1 MMDGEALRARY
12 DLKELELN
20 ALLEITQAINDNLPE
35 EDLYKIYGFTV
46 RGNLKLKKLALYV
59 LDDKKNELDDP
70 WKCKVNFGTSVPFY
84 TQPFDKEFLAYE
96 EIKSINKIENSP
108 FNEFQKII
116 PIAHKDKQLAFVLI
130 SGYEEKK
137 DQEINTNF
145 IQALSNII
153 IVAIENKKLARKQI
167 EQEMISRE
175 LEIAANVQQFL
186 FPKKLPYNEEIK
198 VDSFYKPHHSIGG
211 DYYDYIVMSPDQI
224 LFCIADVSGKGIPAA
239 ILMSNF
245 QAALRTLSRQ
255 TNLLQEIITDLN
267 YQVMSNAEGQHF
279 ITFFGAIYDKK
290 NKRLKYVN
298 SGHNPPILVRKN
310 KDIQFLTEGS
320 TVLGAFDE
328 LPFLNVGII
337 ENLDEFMFCGFT
349 DGLTEITNSK
359 DEEFGESEILRV
371 VKENIHQD
379 PKGLNALIIEAM
391 EEFKG
396 ENNLKDDITLFTC
409 KVDSSNT

>member
-1 MMDGEALRARY
+1 MKDGEALRARY

-35 EDLYKIYGFTV
+35 ENLYKIYGFTI
-46 RGNLKLKKLALYV
+46 RGNLNIQKLALYV
-59 LDDKKNELDDP
+59 LDKDWE
-70 WKCKVNFGTSVPFY
+70 CKANFGTKNKFED
-84 TQPFDKEFLAYE
+84 QPFDEQFLNYQ
-96 EIKSINKIENSP
+96 KIQSLSNLENSA
-108 FNEFQKII
+108 FYEFQKIV
-116 PIAHKDKQLAFVLI
+116 PIAHKERQLAFVFI

-137 DQEINTNF
+137 DKEINTNF

-153 IVAIENKKLARKQI
+153 IVAIENKKLARQQI
-167 EQEMISRE
+167 EQKMIQRE

-198 VDSFYKPHHSIGG
+198 ADSFYQPHHTIGG
-211 DYYDYIVMSPDQI
+211 DYYDFIEISANQI

-239 ILMSNF
+239 LLMSNF

-255 TNLLQEIITDLN
+255 TTHLKEIITELN
-267 YQVMSNAEGQHF
+267 HQVMSNADGQHF

-310 KDIQFLTEGS
+310 NIIEFLTEGS
-320 TVLGAFDE
+320 TVLGAFEE

-337 ENLDEFMFCGFT
+337 EDIHEFMFCGFT

-359 DEEFGESEILRV
+359 DEEFGELEILEV
-371 VKENIHQD
+371 VKNNINHD
-379 PKGLNALIIEAM
+379 PKELNALIIKSM
-391 EEFKG
+391 EKFKG
-396 ENNLKDDITLFTC
+396 ENNFKDDITLFTC
-409 KVDSSNT
+409 KIDSNKS